1 MSPLDIARQR
11 LLWATTERNRALEG
25 LRRRQRAGTD
35 AAIRRAQER
44 YQLAREAVR
53 LAREAVEVELG
64 REA

>member
-1 MSPLDIARQR
+1 MSPLDLARQR
-11 LLWATTERNRALEG
+11 LLEATTERNKARETCRSL
-25 LRRRQRAGTD
+25 LRRGTD

-64 REA
+64 KEG